1 MTTGQLTNQTRAAEP
16 TDRPKPATAP
26 MTRTIKMSASGEP
39 LVEATI
45 TWSPSDH
52 DRTLIQLDGELCTR
66 AVVRVGDL
74 VEDVARSATSPVS
87 IDLSGVTF
95 VDGLGISLLAR
106 TRRQLAERGIEFE
119 IVSSSSAV
127 RRVVDLVACEPYRSE
142 RGCH

>member
-1 MTTGQLTNQTRAAEP
+1 MTTGQLTDHTGTTMPADRQEP
-16 TDRPKPATAP
+16 ASVP

-39 LVEATI
+39 WAEATI

-52 DRTLIQLDGELCTR
+52 DRTLIELDGELCTR

-87 IDLSGVTF
+87 IDLSAVTF

-106 TRRQLAERGIEFE
+106 TRRQLSERGIEFE
-119 IVSSSSAV
+119 IVSPSSAV
-127 RRVVDLVACEPYRSE
+127 RRVVDLVASEPYRSD
-142 RGCH
+142 RGSR